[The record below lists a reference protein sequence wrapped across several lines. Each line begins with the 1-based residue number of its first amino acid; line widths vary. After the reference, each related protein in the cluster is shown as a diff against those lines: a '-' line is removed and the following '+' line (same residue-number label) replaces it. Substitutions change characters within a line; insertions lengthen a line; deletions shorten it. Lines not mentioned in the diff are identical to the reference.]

1 MHLVY
6 FVLLFYPSI
15 VQGYSLVF
23 HFRSRRV
30 SRGFKK
36 KKKKPRGDSGIAPG
50 TELHYVGVVQQAKTL
65 KDGRLASDY
74 ASRTGES

>member
-1 MHLVY
+1 MHMVY

-23 HFRSRRV
+23 LFRSRRV
-30 SRGFKK
+30 SRGFQKT
-36 KKKKPRGDSGIAPG
+36 RGDSGIAPG
-50 TELHYVGVVQQAKTL
+50 TGLHYVGVVQQAKTL